1 MAKDPYKR
9 IASLY
14 DGAVE
19 PFNKGIRKYAFKV
32 ADVQPGI
39 DVLEVGCGTGAN
51 LELFL
56 EHGCNISGIDL
67 SPAMLK
73 IAADKLGQRA
83 KLVTSDAADMQE
95 FSDSSFD
102 LVIAMLTLH
111 EMPQSIRVKVLREM
125 RRVMKKEGRILLV
138 DYHTGPLRMPMGL
151 IYKGI
156 ILFFEVA
163 AGREHYKNYRNFIKN
178 GTLPPLIKQTG
189 LLVDKKKIISKGN
202 FAIYLLKK

>member
-1 MAKDPYKR
+1 MTKDPYKR

-32 ADVQPGI
+32 ADVHPGI

-56 EHGCNISGIDL
+56 KHGCSIHGIDL
-67 SPAMLK
+67 SSSMLK
-73 IAADKLGQRA
+73 IAENKFADKA
-83 KLVTSDAADMQE
+83 KLVLGDAAEMKEYADQT
-95 FSDSSFD
+95 FD

-111 EMPQSIRVKVLREM
+111 EMPQSIRMKVLNEM
-125 RRVMKKEGRILLV
+125 RRVMKNSGRILLV
-138 DYHTGPLRMPMGL
+138 DYHSGPLRLPMGWL
-151 IYKGI
+151 YKAI
-156 ILFFEVA
+156 ILFFEIA

-178 GTLPPLIKQTG
+178 GALPPLIDALG
-189 LLVDKKKIISKGN
+189 LVVDKKKIISKGN
-202 FAIYLLKK
+202 FAIYLLKV